1 MNVRL
6 GTRGSR
12 LALVQCEQVAA
23 ALRAHGARVEV
34 VVIRTSGDRLAQVA
48 LADFGGKALFVK
60 EIEEA
65 LLASQVDVGVHSL
78 KDMPAAL
85 PAGLVLAA
93 FPARE
98 DPADVLLTRGPGGWD
113 GLPRGARVGTSSL
126 RRQALVLARRPDLRP
141 EPIRG
146 NVETRIEKLGAGACD
161 ATILAAAGLRRLGLA
176 PPHLTALPVEEFVP
190 AVGQGILAVEARE
203 ADREVLELL
212 RRLDDTRSRSE
223 AVAERAFLERL
234 GADCHTP
241 VAGHARHDGS
251 ALTLTGVVASLDGM
265 TVVRSQAT
273 GEPRKAEQ
281 LGASVA
287 EELLAKGAKAL
298 LDASR
303 GRSGGD

>member
-1 MNVRL
+1 MPDGMMKIRL

-12 LALVQCEQVAA
+12 LALAQCEQVAA
-23 ALRAHGARVEV
+23 ALRAHGARAEI

-65 LLASQVDVGVHSL
+65 LLAGQVDVGVHSL
-78 KDMPAAL
+78 KDMPATL
-85 PAGLVLAA
+85 PAGLILAA

-113 GLPRGARVGTSSL
+113 GLPPGARVGTSSL
-126 RRQALVLARRPDLRP
+126 RRRALVLARRPDLRP

-146 NVETRIEKLGAGACD
+146 NVETRIEKLTAGSCD

-176 PPHLTALPVEEFVP
+176 PPNLTALPVAEFVP
-190 AVGQGILAVEARE
+190 AVGQGILAIEARE

-212 RRLDDTRSRSE
+212 GRLDDTRSRSE
-223 AVAERAFLERL
+223 ALAERAFLGRL
-234 GADCHTP
+234 AADCHTP
-241 VAGHARHDGS
+241 VAGHARHEGV
-251 ALTLTGVVASLDGM
+251 ALVLSGVVASLDGL
-265 TVVRSQAT
+265 TVLRSRAS
-273 GEPRKAEQ
+273 GEPLEAAR
-281 LGASVA
+281 LGTAVA

-303 GRSGGD
+303 G

>member
-287 EELLAKGAKAL
+287 GELLAKGARAL

-303 GRSGGD
+303 G

>member
-12 LALVQCEQVAA
+12 LALIQCEQVAA
-23 ALRAHGARVEV
+23 GLRAHGARAEI

-65 LLASQVDVGVHSL
+65 LLAGQVDVGVHSL

-85 PAGLVLAA
+85 PAGLTLAA

-126 RRQALVLARRPDLRP
+126 RRRALVLARRPDLRP

-146 NVETRIEKLGAGACD
+146 NVETRIEKLHAGACD
-161 ATILAAAGLRRLGLA
+161 ATILAAAGLRRLGLD
-176 PPHLTALPVEEFVP
+176 PPHCTPLPVDEFVP

-212 RRLDDTRSRSE
+212 KRLDDTRSRSE
-223 AVAERAFLERL
+223 ALAERAFLDRL

-241 VAGHARHDGS
+241 VAGHARHDGA
-251 ALTLTGVVASLDGM
+251 ALTLTGVVASLDGA
-265 TVVRSQAT
+265 TVLRWQAS
-273 GEPRKAEQ
+273 GWLSEAER
-281 LGASVA
+281 LGTAVA
-287 EELLAKGAKAL
+287 EELLARGAKAL
-298 LDASR
+298 LDAR
-303 GRSGGD
+303 PE

>member
-12 LALVQCEQVAA
+12 LALIQCEQVAA
-23 ALRAHGARVEV
+23 ELRAHGARAEI

-65 LLASQVDVGVHSL
+65 LLAGQVDVGVHSL

-85 PAGLVLAA
+85 PAGLTLAA

-126 RRQALVLARRPDLRP
+126 RRRALVLARRPDLRP

-146 NVETRIEKLGAGACD
+146 NVETRIEKLRAGACD
-161 ATILAAAGLRRLGLA
+161 ATILAAAGLRRLGLD
-176 PPHLTALPVEEFVP
+176 PPHSTPLPVDEFVP

-212 RRLDDTRSRSE
+212 GRLDDTRSRSE
-223 AVAERAFLERL
+223 ALAERAFLDGL

-241 VAGHARHDGS
+241 VAGHARHDGA
-251 ALTLTGVVASLDGM
+251 ALTLTGVVASLDGA
-265 TVVRSQAT
+265 TVLRWQAS
-273 GEPRKAEQ
+273 GEPREAGR
-281 LGASVA
+281 LGRAVA
-287 EELLAKGAKAL
+287 EELLARGAKAL
-298 LDASR
+298 LEAR
-303 GRSGGD
+303 PE